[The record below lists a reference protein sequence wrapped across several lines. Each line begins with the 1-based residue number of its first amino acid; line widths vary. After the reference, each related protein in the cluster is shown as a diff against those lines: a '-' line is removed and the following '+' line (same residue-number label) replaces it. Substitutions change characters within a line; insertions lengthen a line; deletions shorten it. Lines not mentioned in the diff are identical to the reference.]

1 MAIIKAENASF
12 SYSDGFKAI
21 DNLNIEISSGEYI
34 AVIGKNGSGKS
45 TFARLLNGLITPT
58 NGSIIVDGIDTKD
71 KKSLQRVR
79 KTVGVVFQNPD
90 NQLVASIVEDD
101 IAFGAENI
109 GVKRE
114 EIEKRVEFAL
124 SAVNMTEFRKRSS
137 SRLSGGQKQRV
148 AIAGVLA
155 LMPEV
160 LVLDESTS
168 MLDPKG
174 REEVITVTEK
184 LNKEKGMTII
194 TVTHYM
200 DEIIRADRVIVLDS
214 GKVVM
219 QGTPKEI
226 FSKREE
232 LERFNL
238 AVPLSTKMAQKLYDS
253 GVAITENII
262 NKEQLAEA
270 LCKLMQRG

>member
-1 MAIIKAENASF
+1 MAVIKAENVSF
-12 SYSDGFKAI
+12 SYSDGVKAI
-21 DNLNIEISSGEYI
+21 DNVNIEISSGEYV

-58 NGSIIVDGIDTKD
+58 GGSLTVDGISTHD
-71 KKSLQRVR
+71 KKSLQKIR

-109 GVKRE
+109 GVKRD

-168 MLDPKG
+168 MLDPQG
-174 REEVITVTEK
+174 REEVIAVTEK

-238 AVPLSTKMAQKLYDS
+238 AVPLSTKMAQKLYDN
-253 GVAITENII
+253 GVDITEDII